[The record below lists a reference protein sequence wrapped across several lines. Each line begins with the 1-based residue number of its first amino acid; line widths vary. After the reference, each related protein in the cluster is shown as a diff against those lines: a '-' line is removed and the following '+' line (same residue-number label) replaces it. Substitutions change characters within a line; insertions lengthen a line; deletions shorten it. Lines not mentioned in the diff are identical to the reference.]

1 MDGKEEP
8 SIEDL
13 SGDQQEFSVVEE
25 NAIYHAAGYIIRK
38 LIKKFRRSGGKN
50 AYMYNAILL
59 HMIGEGAVGDVP
71 DSADSFLDYVKVWT
85 NNVDRGGLS
94 HASNDAYRFFVN
106 LENAFYQ
113 LVNPRARS
121 LMGS

>member
-8 SIEDL
+8 SVEDL
-13 SGDQQEFSVVEE
+13 FGDKREFSVVEE
-25 NAIYHAAGYIIRK
+25 NAIYHAAGYVIRK

-50 AYMYNAILL
+50 AYMHNAILL

-85 NNVDRGGLS
+85 NNSCFKRCIQIFCCFGNCFLP
-94 HASNDAYRFFVN
+94 AS
-106 LENAFYQ
+106 EEW
-113 LVNPRARS
+113 
-121 LMGS
+121 